1 MMNTNDEKLRE
12 TLKKQIE
19 VEKETIEM
27 VKKAE
32 ERVSETAVKLA
43 FLEIRLDSYKHQ
55 KFLEGFLEMLD
66 VTPCDEWSAKAQRYV
81 DRVKLERTVN
91 SIKEKE
97 IEMLSLAKKSLEN
110 VSDPIAEFMLNHLIG
125 DEKHHRDTLMK
136 LIRIIQKS
144 PLQSVKAEKGTDIV
158 CDD

>member
-1 MMNTNDEKLRE
+1 MINTNDEKLRE

-55 KFLEGFLEMLD
+55 KFL
-66 VTPCDEWSAKAQRYV
+66 
-81 DRVKLERTVN
+81 
-91 SIKEKE
+91 
-97 IEMLSLAKKSLEN
+97 
-110 VSDPIAEFMLNHLIG
+110 
-125 DEKHHRDTLMK
+125 
-136 LIRIIQKS
+136 
-144 PLQSVKAEKGTDIV
+144 
-158 CDD
+158 